1 MTHENFN
8 NLVDSLEEIRI
19 NTLKT
24 KNAKYAP
31 ENDALHNF
39 HAGAEIMGVTVPECI
54 WGYMTKHLVALRDK
68 ILRNDWED
76 KDDALEKIQ
85 DIQNYL
91 TFIWCAINENNTTD
105 VNDKN
110 NTTEI
115 NKENVSFDYDFIED
129 ENMEYCET
137 CVFRE
142 IGENDD
148 AWSESGEIIIEPCKS
163 CKHNISPMSEKYK
176 NTPSHYVSL
185 KNLHYKE
192 KE

>member
-1 MTHENFN
+1 MTHEEFN
-8 NLVDSLEEIRI
+8 KLVDSLEEIRI

-54 WGYMTKHLVALRDK
+54 WGYATKHIVALRDK

-91 TFIWCAINENNTTD
+91 TFIWCAINENL
-105 VNDKN
+105 
-110 NTTEI
+110 EH
-115 NKENVSFDYDFIED
+115 KENTDSEED
-129 ENMEYCET
+129 EFDCEYCK
-137 CVFRE
+137 FY
-142 IGENDD
+142 NLQFDD
-148 AWSESGEIIIEPCKS
+148 NNWDESGMFLTVEPCKS
-163 CKHNISPMSEKYK
+163 CKNNILPSDEKYK
-176 NTPSHYVSL
+176 DAPINFI
-185 KNLHYKE
+185 E

>member
-1 MTHENFN
+1 MTHEEFN
-8 NLVDSLEEIRI
+8 KLVDSLEEIRI

-54 WGYMTKHLVALRDK
+54 WGYATKHIVALRDK

-91 TFIWCAINENNTTD
+91 TFIWCAINENF
-105 VNDKN
+105 
-110 NTTEI
+110 EH
-115 NKENVSFDYDFIED
+115 KENTDFDYDFEESEFD
-129 ENMEYCET
+129 C
-137 CVFRE
+137 
-142 IGENDD
+142 GECKFYNLQSNDD
-148 AWSESGEIIIEPCKS
+148 NWDESGIFLTIEPCKS
-163 CKHNISPMSEKYK
+163 CKNNICPSDERYK
-176 NTPSHYVSL
+176 DAPINFI
-185 KNLHYKE
+185 E

>member
-39 HAGAEIMGVTVPECI
+39 HVGAEIMGTTVPQCI
-54 WGYMTKHLVALRDK
+54 WGYATKHIVSLRDK
-68 ILRNDWED
+68 IMRDDWTD

-91 TFIWCAINENNTTD
+91 TFIWCAINEDKEIEVKGENTD
-105 VNDKN
+105 
-110 NTTEI
+110 
-115 NKENVSFDYDFIED
+115 FDYDFISED
-129 ENMEYCET
+129 FDCEK
-137 CVFRE
+137 CMFSY
-142 IGENDD
+142 IGDEDSHWNSLGDK
-148 AWSESGEIIIEPCKS
+148 IIIEPCAS
-163 CKHNISPMSEKYK
+163 CKGNFSPLSKEYETAPLNFVERVK
-176 NTPSHYVSL
+176 N
-185 KNLHYKE
+185 K
-192 KE
+192 

>member
-1 MTHENFN
+1 MTHEEFN
-8 NLVDSLEEIRI
+8 SLVDSLENIRI

-39 HAGAEIMGVTVPECI
+39 HVGAQIMGVSVPECI
-54 WGYMTKHLVALRDK
+54 WGYATKHIVALRDK
-68 ILRNDWED
+68 ITRNDWED

-91 TFIWCAINENNTTD
+91 TFIWCAINE
-105 VNDKN
+105 VN
-110 NTTEI
+110 
-115 NKENVSFDYDFIED
+115 NKENTSFDYDFIED
-129 ENMEYCET
+129 EVIEDEDGECCQT
-137 CVFRE
+137 CAFGI

-148 AWSESGEIIIEPCKS
+148 VWSESGMIIVEPCKS
-163 CKHNISPMSEKYK
+163 CKHNIPPMSEEYK
-176 NTPSHYVSL
+176 SAPSHYVSL
-185 KNLHYKE
+185 NDLHYKE

>member
-54 WGYMTKHLVALRDK
+54 WGYATKHIVALRDK
-68 ILRNDWED
+68 ILRNDWKD

-91 TFIWCAINENNTTD
+91 TFIWCAINEENQH
-105 VNDKN
+105 
-110 NTTEI
+110 
-115 NKENVSFDYDFIED
+115 KENTDFDYDYIDDLPSCQECIYFKNYLED
-129 ENMEYCET
+129 ANTEYCD
-137 CVFRE
+137 
-142 IGENDD
+142 G
-148 AWSESGEIIIEPCKS
+148 CKN
-163 CKHNISPMSEKYK
+163 NICPSKEEYK
-176 NTPSHYVSL
+176 TAPI
-185 KNLHYKE
+185 KFK
-192 KE
+192 KK

>member
-39 HAGAEIMGVTVPECI
+39 HAGAEIMGVSVPECI

-91 TFIWCAINENNTTD
+91 TFIWCAINE
-105 VNDKN
+105 DK
-110 NTTEI
+110 TVKI
-115 NKENVSFDYDFIED
+115 NKENTNFDYDFE
-129 ENMEYCET
+129 ENIYDCNK
-137 CVFRE
+137 CKFDY
-142 IGENDD
+142 IGDD
-148 AWSESGEIIIEPCKS
+148 DSDWDKTGKHIITEPCKS
-163 CKHNISPMSEKYK
+163 CRNNISRNKSEYQTAPINFVK
-176 NTPSHYVSL
+176 
-185 KNLHYKE
+185 KE
-192 KE
+192 S

>member
-8 NLVDSLEEIRI
+8 NLVDSLEKIRI

-85 DIQNYL
+85 VGSKEWRALGIRRHFRRRGGNYL
-91 TFIWCAINENNTTD
+91 HQHYAFI
-105 VNDKN
+105 
-110 NTTEI
+110 
-115 NKENVSFDYDFIED
+115 
-129 ENMEYCET
+129 
-137 CVFRE
+137 
-142 IGENDD
+142 
-148 AWSESGEIIIEPCKS
+148 
-163 CKHNISPMSEKYK
+163 
-176 NTPSHYVSL
+176 
-185 KNLHYKE
+185 
-192 KE
+192 

>member
-1 MTHENFN
+1 MTHEEFN
-8 NLVDSLEEIRI
+8 NLVDSLEDIRI

-39 HAGAEIMGVTVPECI
+39 HVGAQIMGVSVPECI
-54 WGYMTKHLVALRDK
+54 WGYATKHIVALRDK
-68 ILRNDWED
+68 ITRNDWKD

-91 TFIWCAINENNTTD
+91 TFIWCAINENNTM
-105 VNDKN
+105 
-110 NTTEI
+110 EI
-115 NKENVSFDYDFIED
+115 HKEDASFDYDFIED
-129 ENMEYCET
+129 EGCCQT
-137 CVFRE
+137 CAFGV

-148 AWSESGEIIIEPCKS
+148 AWSESGMIIVEPCKS
-163 CKHNISPMSEKYK
+163 CKHNIPPMSEEYK
-176 NTPSHYVSL
+176 SAPSHYVSL
-185 KNLHYKE
+185 NDLHYKE

>member
-1 MTHENFN
+1 MTHEEFN
-8 NLVDSLEEIRI
+8 NLVDSLEDIRI

-39 HAGAEIMGVTVPECI
+39 HVGAQIMGVSVPECI
-54 WGYMTKHLVALRDK
+54 WGYATKHIVALRDK
-68 ILRNDWED
+68 ITRNDWKD

-91 TFIWCAINENNTTD
+91 TFIWCAINENNTT
-105 VNDKN
+105 
-110 NTTEI
+110 EI
-115 NKENVSFDYDFIED
+115 HKEDASFDYDFIED
-129 ENMEYCET
+129 EECCET
-137 CVFRE
+137 CAFGY

-148 AWSESGEIIIEPCKS
+148 DWSESGMIIVEPCKS
-163 CKHNISPMSEKYK
+163 CKHNIPPISEEYK
-176 NTPSHYVSL
+176 NAPSHYVSL
-185 KNLHYKE
+185 KDLHYKE